1 MVKTELL
8 DLLRCPV
15 DPTHTA
21 RLEQAEG
28 GLACQRCR
36 VLFAVREGIPSLVPE
51 DATLPEGCKSL
62 NDLPCKQRP
71 KPEGG
76 SS

>member
-8 DLLRCPV
+8 DLLRCPL
-15 DPTHTA
+15 DPARAA

-36 VLFAVREGIPSLVPE
+36 LLFAVREGIPSLVPE
-51 DATLPEGCKSL
+51 DATLPAGCASL
-62 NDLPCKQRP
+62 SDLPCKQ
-71 KPEGG
+71 KPAGG
-76 SS
+76 PP